1 MKDGIEDFIS
11 VISDGRSC
19 NRCDDFINVHD
30 MMKLLRASLKPSD
43 KIHRQ

>member
-11 VISDGRSC
+11 VISDGRSY
-19 NRCDDFINVHD
+19 NRCNDFINVHD
-30 MMKLLRASLKPSD
+30 MMKLLRALLKLSG